1 MLILL
6 DVFIAL
12 SLTTAL
18 LPPELG
24 RDILLDNV
32 PLDEPFLPFL
42 LCFHLLVLLEVLNI
56 LWVRE
61 ILKFGILIMIS

>member
-6 DVFIAL
+6 DVFTAL

-32 PLDEPFLPFL
+32 PLDEPFLLFL
-42 LCFHLLVLLEVLNI
+42 LRFHLLVLLEVLNI

-61 ILKFGILIMIS
+61 VLKFGILIMIS